1 MCDTCSGVSLEN
13 SCASLASLACGGLC
27 LPFVCLAPMCVSC
40 GFGVVSP
47 DNGCHTQLPT
57 ARPARAFA
65 ESFAVH
71 IGSLPRPSRRA
82 TMRSMLVLCLACC
95 AFGHALGSS
104 LRVERHGLSREG
116 HVDNKAFMLVSGKSG
131 AQEMCLV
138 IADGVRYLLARAR
151 GAARPEAACGVARM
165 CAMHVVR
172 RCCPGARILRG
183 RRGRGRWP
191 GVVGDAARGAHR
203 CVACREMPFGAGRFG
218 ELK

>member
-104 LRVERHGLSREG
+104 LRVERHELTREG

-151 GAARPEAACGVARM
+151 GR
-165 CAMHVVR
+165 
-172 RCCPGARILRG
+172 
-183 RRGRGRWP
+183 RRGPRRRGPRRRA
-191 GVVGDAARGAHR
+191 VQRE
-203 CVACREMPFGAGRFG
+203 CVQCYKVMLPWR
-218 ELK
+218 